1 MKWDEILKKKKSEET
16 EKKNLLLKEA
26 LKKQTFVKLKEV
38 ILKQLGE
45 EFENKYNSLDK
56 QIKQKKE
63 ERDNDG
69 LRDFEKNEIEII
81 LIELEKQK
89 EEMDERIKEKIKENI
104 SEYVNMKEEAPS
116 DKISIGSKNDIL
128 ANWERIKNQKNTS
141 VDEEVVDREETE
153 TSEIGTSE
161 AAEIQVVV
169 PQTENSKSEMTET
182 EKRIYEIEKQIR
194 DAEYKLAHRKDLSSG
209 VIEVLKRSIATLE
222 KEKTRLEE
230 EMKKKDVEVT
240 ESSPKDRKEE
250 GETISVA
257 SKPRKEREMSEK
269 EKAYDAM
276 IEEIRKG
283 ERNLEIKTDEN
294 VRQATQTGIATLK
307 REKERLQME
316 EIAELLK
323 AYDKSKRISE
333 ERIKRAREN
342 LDVRIEGK
350 ADREIIQRI
359 RKSIV
364 KAEMNL
370 DEREARIE
378 EKIRALMEEGNSEYA
393 EKIIREYIER
403 NEDTTG
409 KKKTA
414 SEEVVTQEIVGKL
427 EGETTVDRMKR
438 VIRGYVR
445 TSAKLGR
452 TELAQGTRYN
462 LKQFGH
468 RVTDK
473 FFYGMQILGEASK
486 EIVHEGKELIDVD
499 IKNIS
504 AIGHDINKRVAPQFE
519 KMKQRKIVGKVIK
532 VADNVSGKAIEIAKD
547 MSEKE
552 KVKEFRR
559 NVKKLG
565 ADFKHDAQEFGA
577 DFKKTAA
584 EAKKD
589 APKVIKQSLHKKL
602 DTFFYV
608 KQKAERMAE
617 PLSQDMKYSKAQADY
632 KREGKKV
639 YRKQIISTTKQ
650 SILTTRQNISGYLKG
665 MKDKIF
671 KKVKMLS
678 PITINHDAKSVQAME
693 KATEAIKE
701 ASKRTIRDV
710 ADRGRNTASALVNK
724 LGDNI
729 EVRTQVNEQKLQQK
743 QEEWERDERCK

>member
-1 MKWDEILKKKKSEET
+1 MKWDEILKKKNSEET

-81 LIELEKQK
+81 LIELEEQK
-89 EEMDERIKEKIKENI
+89 EKMDERIKEKIKENI

-116 DKISIGSKNDIL
+116 DEISSGSKNDIL

-250 GETISVA
+250 GETISVD

-316 EIAELLK
+316 EIAELLREH
-323 AYDKSKRISE
+323 DKSKKVSE
-333 ERIKRAREN
+333 AKIKRAREE
-342 LDVRIEGK
+342 LYAKKQKTDK
-350 ADREIIQRI
+350 DYQEINSMI
-359 RKSIV
+359 R
-364 KAEMNL
+364 AEMNL
-370 DEREARIE
+370 DEQEATIE

-445 TSAKLGR
+445 TSAELGR

-468 RVTDK
+468 RVMDK
-473 FFYGMQILGEASK
+473 FFYAKQILGETQDAKNFKAMGQEFKEYAMPKVEAMKKSK
-486 EIVHEGKELIDVD
+486 GAKVVRKVVTDISQDEIVQE
-499 IKNIS
+499 
-504 AIGHDINKRVAPQFE
+504 
-519 KMKQRKIVGKVIK
+519 
-532 VADNVSGKAIEIAKD
+532 
-547 MSEKE
+547 
-552 KVKEFRR
+552 VKH
-559 NVKKLG
+559 V
-565 ADFKHDAQEFGA
+565 AQEFGA

-589 APKVIKQSLHKKL
+589 APEVIKQSLHKKL
-602 DTFFYV
+602 DIAVYTVQRTGELVAHVGKKIGGTKMMKPIVQDV
-608 KQKAERMAE
+608 K
-617 PLSQDMKYSKAQADY
+617 D
-632 KREGKKV
+632 KRENFQ
-639 YRKQIISTTKQ
+639 YRKRDKRAYRQQVYTKE
-650 SILTTRQNISGYLKG
+650 NISGYLKG

-729 EVRTQVNEQKLQQK
+729 EIRTQVNEQKLQQK

>member
-1 MKWDEILKKKKSEET
+1 MKWDEILKKKNSEET

-104 SEYVNMKEEAPS
+104 SEYVNMKEEASS
-116 DKISIGSKNDIL
+116 DEISSGSKNDIL
-128 ANWERIKNQKNTS
+128 ANWERIKNQKSTS

-169 PQTENSKSEMTET
+169 PQTENSKIEMTET

-250 GETISVA
+250 GETD

-316 EIAELLK
+316 EIAELLREH
-323 AYDKSKRISE
+323 DKSKKVSE
-333 ERIKRAREN
+333 AKIKRAREE
-342 LDVRIEGK
+342 LYAKKQKTDK
-350 ADREIIQRI
+350 DYQEINSMI
-359 RKSIV
+359 R
-364 KAEMNL
+364 AEMNL
-370 DEREARIE
+370 DEQEATIE

-445 TSAKLGR
+445 TSAELGR

-468 RVTDK
+468 RVMDK
-473 FFYGMQILGEASK
+473 FFYAKQILGETQDAKNFKAMGQEFKEYAMPKVEAMKKSK
-486 EIVHEGKELIDVD
+486 GAKVVRKVVTDISQDEIVQE
-499 IKNIS
+499 
-504 AIGHDINKRVAPQFE
+504 
-519 KMKQRKIVGKVIK
+519 
-532 VADNVSGKAIEIAKD
+532 
-547 MSEKE
+547 
-552 KVKEFRR
+552 VKH
-559 NVKKLG
+559 V
-565 ADFKHDAQEFGA
+565 AQEFGA

-589 APKVIKQSLHKKL
+589 APEVIKQSLHKKL
-602 DTFFYV
+602 DIAVYTVQRTGELVAHVGKKIGGTKMMKPIVQDV
-608 KQKAERMAE
+608 K
-617 PLSQDMKYSKAQADY
+617 D
-632 KREGKKV
+632 KRENFQ
-639 YRKQIISTTKQ
+639 YRKRDKRAYRQQVYTKE
-650 SILTTRQNISGYLKG
+650 NISGYLKG

-729 EVRTQVNEQKLQQK
+729 EIRTQVNEQKLQQK

>member
-1 MKWDEILKKKKSEET
+1 MKWDEILKKKNSEET

-63 ERDNDG
+63 ERDNNG

-104 SEYVNMKEEAPS
+104 SEYVNMKEEASS
-116 DKISIGSKNDIL
+116 DEISSGSKNDIL
-128 ANWERIKNQKNTS
+128 ANWERIKNQKSTS

-161 AAEIQVVV
+161 AAEVQVVV
-169 PQTENSKSEMTET
+169 PQTENSKIEMTET

-230 EMKKKDVEVT
+230 EMKKKDIKVT
-240 ESSPKDRKEE
+240 ETSLKDRKEE
-250 GETISVA
+250 GETISVD
-257 SKPRKEREMSEK
+257 SKSRKEREMSEK

-294 VRQATQTGIATLK
+294 VRQATQTGIAILK

-473 FFYGMQILGEASK
+473 FFYGKQMLGETQDAKNFKAMGQEFKEYAMPKVEAMKKSK
-486 EIVHEGKELIDVD
+486 GAKVVRKVVTDISQDEIVQE
-499 IKNIS
+499 
-504 AIGHDINKRVAPQFE
+504 
-519 KMKQRKIVGKVIK
+519 
-532 VADNVSGKAIEIAKD
+532 
-547 MSEKE
+547 
-552 KVKEFRR
+552 VKH
-559 NVKKLG
+559 V
-565 ADFKHDAQEFGA
+565 AQEFGA

-589 APKVIKQSLHKKL
+589 APEVIKQSLHKKL
-602 DTFFYV
+602 DIAVYTLQRTGELVAHVGKKIGGTKMMKPIVQDV
-608 KQKAERMAE
+608 K
-617 PLSQDMKYSKAQADY
+617 D
-632 KREGKKV
+632 KRENFQ
-639 YRKQIISTTKQ
+639 YRKRDKRAYRQQVYTKE
-650 SILTTRQNISGYLKG
+650 NISGYLKG